1 MPRSM
6 MFEIPEAFGGH
17 SMEGGIGQDHNMVY
31 GILFIFLYGLLAL
44 VLLGVVV
51 WLLRRIYRRLEDF
64 SRTKRSP
71 FE

>member
-1 MPRSM
+1 
-6 MFEIPEAFGGH
+6 
-17 SMEGGIGQDHNMVY
+17 MEGGIGQDHNMVY